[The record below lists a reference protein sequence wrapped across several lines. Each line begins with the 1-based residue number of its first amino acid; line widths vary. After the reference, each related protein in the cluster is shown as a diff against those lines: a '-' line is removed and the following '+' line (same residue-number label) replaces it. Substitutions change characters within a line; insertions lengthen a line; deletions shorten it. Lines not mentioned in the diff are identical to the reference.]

1 MDPFTLWV
9 AIRLRYNTERL
20 MRQYAVRRWWPAPL
34 SESELRLMD
43 GNR

>member
-1 MDPFTLWV
+1 MTPMTLWV

-20 MRQYAVRRWWPAPL
+20 MRQYSVRRWWSPPL
-34 SESELRLMD
+34 SEAELRLLD